1 MQNVLIGENLGGCA
15 FVCGSLSFLD
25 KISCGLALYVLQ
37 SFQSKLFESSVFA
50 KALKLGFFYMILG
63 ALLHSW
69 LLHTSMYIYEWME
82 RDLGL
87 YSLAVSLDPTI
98 LDIFFWGMEDLK
110 RGKKKKE
117 KKRKKNLRA
126 KMDNTITKSKNEKP
140 KYTQAMSCHLK
151 KKKKKKKRKE
161 RAGHACS
168 CAPEVS
174 MLPRA
179 WFWLLLC

>member
-63 ALLHSW
+63 ALLHTW

-110 RGKKKKE
+110 RKKKK
-117 KKRKKNLRA
+117 KKNLRA
-126 KMDNTITKSKNEKP
+126 IMDNTITKSKNEKP
-140 KYTQAMSCHLK
+140 KYTQAVSCHLK
-151 KKKKKKKRKE
+151 KEKKRKGWTCLQLCP
-161 RAGHACS
+161 RGVHAS
-168 CAPEVS
+168 
-174 MLPRA
+174 
-179 WFWLLLC
+179 

>member
-63 ALLHSW
+63 ALLHTW

-98 LDIFFWGMEDLK
+98 LDLFFWGMEDLK
-110 RGKKKKE
+110 RKKKK
-117 KKRKKNLRA
+117 KKNLRA
-126 KMDNTITKSKNEKP
+126 IMDNTITKSKNEKP
-140 KYTQAMSCHLK
+140 KYTQAVSCHLK
-151 KKKKKKKRKE
+151 KEKKRKGWTCLQLCP
-161 RAGHACS
+161 RGVHAS
-168 CAPEVS
+168 
-174 MLPRA
+174 
-179 WFWLLLC
+179 